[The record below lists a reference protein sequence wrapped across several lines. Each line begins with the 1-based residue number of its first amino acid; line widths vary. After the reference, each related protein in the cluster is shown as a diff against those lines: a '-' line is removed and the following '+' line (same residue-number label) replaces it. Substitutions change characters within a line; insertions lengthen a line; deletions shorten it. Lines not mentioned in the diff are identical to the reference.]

1 MYFLSLEFREKEK
14 ISKSRSQRMQ
24 TPKYRYYPIYR
35 YYEGRRHITEGDEVD
50 FYDPET
56 GEYRHGEIES
66 ISGDEVEIYDY
77 EQGEYKYVD
86 IDDVD

>member
-1 MYFLSLEFREKEK
+1 M
-14 ISKSRSQRMQ
+14 
-24 TPKYRYYPIYR
+24 
-35 YYEGRRHITEGDEVD
+35 D